1 MPGFSFLEHMLDIP
15 GRHGRGTSLADPIY
29 IDEPDPAYALEAD
42 DDEPAQAEEPVKP
55 MRPVHRWLVRALI
68 LFMAGQAVNMAFAA
82 SDYVAYYGVIDAESF
97 PPSDMMLLLNTA
109 SPIVQAVYYAT
120 TAIAGVAYLWFIY
133 RAVANVRKFSPR
145 YLPDSPGGSVV
156 WHFVPGL
163 SLIKP
168 YRIMRVV
175 WIRSHNGPRDDGD
188 GPPLGAAW
196 WTCWLILTFAGAF
209 TSFSWNIQ
217 PATNANAAGLANLL
231 DIVNIIGSLAG
242 IASALLLMPII
253 RSVAEA
259 QDFTEVAKVF
269 EDDDGRIAAT

>member
-1 MPGFSFLEHMLDIP
+1 
-15 GRHGRGTSLADPIY
+15 LADPIY

-42 DDEPAQAEEPVKP
+42 DDEPAEAEEPVKP
-55 MRPVHRWLVRALI
+55 MRPVHRWLVWALI
-68 LFMAGQAVNMAFAA
+68 LFMAGQGVNVAFAA
-82 SDYVAYYGVIDAESF
+82 SDYVAYYGVVDAESF
-97 PPSDMMLLLNTA
+97 PQTDMMRLLDAA
-109 SPIVQAVYYAT
+109 SPVVQIIYYAT
-120 TAIAGVAYLWFIY
+120 MVIAGLAYLRFIY
-133 RAVANVRKFSPR
+133 RAVANVKKFSTR
-145 YLPDSPGGSVV
+145 YLPDSPAGSVV
-156 WHFVPGL
+156 WHFVPGI

-209 TSFSWNIQ
+209 TSLSRNIQ
-217 PATNANAAGLANLL
+217 PAMAANAAGLANML

-242 IASALLLMPII
+242 VASAMLLMPII
-253 RSVAEA
+253 RSIAEA

-269 EDDDGRIAAT
+269 DDDHGRIAAT

>member
-1 MPGFSFLEHMLDIP
+1 
-15 GRHGRGTSLADPIY
+15 LADPIY
-29 IDEPDPAYALEAD
+29 IDEPDPAYALDAD
-42 DDEPAQAEEPVKP
+42 DDEPPEAAEPVKP

-68 LFMAGQAVNMAFAA
+68 LFMIGQAVNVAFAA
-82 SDYVAYYGVIDAESF
+82 SDYVAYDGIVDAGSF
-97 PPSDMMLLLNTA
+97 PQTDMMRLLDVA
-109 SPIVQAVYYAT
+109 SPIVLAVYYAT
-120 TAIAGVAYLWFIY
+120 LAIAGLAYLRFIY
-133 RAVANVRKFSPR
+133 RAVANVKKFSSR

-188 GPPLGAAW
+188 GPPLGSAW

-209 TSFSWNIQ
+209 ASFSWNSQ
-217 PATNANAAGLANLL
+217 PATNADAAGLANML
-231 DIVNIIGSLAG
+231 DIVTIIGSLAG

-253 RSVAEA
+253 RSITEA

-269 EDDDGRIAAT
+269 EDEPGRIAAT